1 MKSFK
6 QMRDPRDIELD
17 FSTKMLDRG
26 ARRNY
31 GKTGKDVAKMIKHY
45 EKRLVTWQGKKWK
58 VYFDDAGYGAFDFVL
73 VDPKDKYGSDP
84 VATFNPFT
92 KEIEEI

>member
-6 QMRDPRDIELD
+6 DIRDFEKD
-17 FSTKMLDRG
+17 FSAKMLDKG
-26 ARRNY
+26 ARSNY
-31 GKTGKDVAKMIKHY
+31 GKTGKDVVKMIKYY

-58 VYFDDAGYGAFDFVL
+58 VYFDNGGYGAFDFVL
-73 VDPKDKYGSDP
+73 VKPNDDYGMDP